1 MPRPTAVSIASPS
14 SSPRSRA
21 ARRPRRSRS
30 RSSGR
35 SEGARMISV
44 PAIRLHQFGV
54 VLYQAILGARDVD
67 RLVRFEV
74 LSYEGGDAAHGARP
88 GSGKRKGKA
97 KPSPVNWELLEKR
110 IASSAEAYQRPVIRK
125 KISDLVEYYL
135 QCS

>member
-30 RSSGR
+30 RCSGR
-35 SEGARMISV
+35 SDGGPRMITV

-54 VLYQAILGARDVD
+54 VLYQALLGAKDVD

-74 LSYEGGDAAHGARP
+74 LAYDTGLAPAATP
-88 GSGKRKGKA
+88 KPKRKPKV
-97 KPSPVNWELLEKR
+97 SRVHWELLEKR
-110 IASSAEAYQRPVIRK
+110 IAASSEAY
-125 KISDLVEYYL
+125 
-135 QCS
+135 